1 MLKITLPLETLRD
14 ALQGLA
20 KVVPARATL
29 PVLHHIRIDADR
41 SVRLIGTD
49 LEQTVTFTAETEAA
63 VQAAGSVLLPIEGLR
78 SLLKGCR
85 KGMLEIEQLADTET
99 HVTIDDGGH
108 RLSRRFV
115 VPEVAEWPEL
125 PNAPKTQTVDPALL
139 AHVRRAL
146 PFAST
151 DATRQVLCAVYLDV
165 SNSNEHRIVST
176 DGRRLVASNGVTLPL
191 TESVILPTS
200 RFLAWPRFDGEAR
213 IGHDEQ
219 NHQFVIEAGAWTY
232 VSRTIEGKY
241 PNWKQVVPAP
251 TDGERILRVDEEDA
265 VMLIRALPALQK
277 ASGPSACVRLDLSP
291 RGCGIRT
298 QTADGESIVVMPRSR
313 YEGPAMTLGL
323 NGGFVAD
330 ALAAGFRCFDLT
342 DDLSPVVGRPS
353 EKDRSAVLVIMPM
366 RIADSRPAPVSE
378 EEAEDQAGSQPAEQ
392 QVSEPEVQPQT
403 NKEPTMPKPETTQP
417 TADPFE
423 RLATACD
430 ALKNALREAN
440 AAASEISA
448 AAREAAREEKG
459 RRKEVE
465 SVRSLIDKVSALK
478 AA

>member
-1 MLKITLPLETLRD
+1 MLKISLPLESLRE

-20 KVVPARATL
+20 KVVAARSTL
-29 PVLHHIRIDADR
+29 PVLSHIRTDADG
-41 SVRLIGTD
+41 SVQLTGTD
-49 LEQTVTFTAETEAA
+49 LERSVTFTAESKEA
-63 VQAAGSVLLPIEGLR
+63 VQAAGSVLLPLDGLR
-78 SLLKGCR
+78 SLLKSCR
-85 KGMLEIEQLADTET
+85 KGLIEIEQAADTEV
-99 HVTIDDGGH
+99 HVTVEDGGH

-125 PNAPKTQTVDPALL
+125 PNAPKTEAVDPAFL
-139 AHVRRAL
+139 AHIRRAL
-146 PFAST
+146 VSAST
-151 DATRQVLCAVYLDV
+151 DETRPILCAVLLDV
-165 SNSNEHRIVST
+165 SEPTRHQIVAT
-176 DGRRLVASNGVTLPL
+176 DGRRLTASNGLQLPL
-191 TESVILPTS
+191 GKSVIVPAS
-200 RFLAWPRFDGEAR
+200 RFLAWPQLSGEVR
-213 IGHDEQ
+213 IGCDK
-219 NHQFVIEAGAWTY
+219 EAAYFSLQAGPWAY
-232 VSRTIEGKY
+232 VCRTIEGTY
-241 PNWKQVVPAP
+241 PNWRMVVPAP
-251 TDGERILRVDEEDA
+251 MDGERTLRVDGEDA
-265 VMLIRALPALQK
+265 AMLARTLPGLVK

-298 QTADGESIVVMPRSR
+298 QTADGESIVLLPRSR

-403 NKEPTMPKPETTQP
+403 DKEPTMPKPETTQP